1 MNERYTSLPA
11 VKMTLSEILSE
22 LNTLGIPEDI
32 PTEVTYDN
40 LLETTQRLIT
50 AARLLTEELKTMAEN
65 LDLPELHPIVDEAGK
80 PRLDLDHV
88 DKNRIASMVLISAR
102 QILCSHDVTPHHF
115 AKDIASICYEAIEK

>member
-50 AARLLTEELKTMAEN
+50 AAQLLTEELQWQK
-65 LDLPELHPIVDEAGK
+65 I
-80 PRLDLDHV
+80 
-88 DKNRIASMVLISAR
+88 LIY
-102 QILCSHDVTPHHF
+102 QNYIP
-115 AKDIASICYEAIEK
+115 